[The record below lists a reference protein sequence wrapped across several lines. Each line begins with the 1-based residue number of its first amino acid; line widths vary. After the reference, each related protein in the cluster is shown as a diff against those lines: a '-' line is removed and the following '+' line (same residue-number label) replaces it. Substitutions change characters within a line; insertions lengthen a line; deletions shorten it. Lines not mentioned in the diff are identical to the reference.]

1 MSGPHHDER
10 LAPLWEEHLRAPFPA
25 GSRGVDFDGIDLIL
39 LDADVAGL
47 VQRELE
53 DGLDGAG
60 VAVLWTCIT
69 RLGTVLPP
77 IGQDYHTACYA
88 RLRLMAGDVAARS
101 TPSAI

>member
-10 LAPLWEEHLRAPFPA
+10 LSRLWEEHMRAPFPA
-25 GSRGVDFDGIDLIL
+25 GFRGVDFDGIDLIL

-47 VQRELE
+47 VQWELE
-53 DGLDGAG
+53 DGLDDDG

-69 RLGTVLPP
+69 RLDTILPL
-77 IGQDYHTACYA
+77 IGEDYCTAYYA
-88 RLRLMAGDVAARS
+88 RLRLMAGDVAARY